1 MRTTRRRFL
10 ALSGGVGASLLAA
23 PRLLR
28 LGAAPARAQAIP
40 GAPSFRGAS
49 GKSVV
54 GPVTLL
60 AGVTVLRAQHNGTGN
75 FVVNLAVPNGGYS
88 PQDAF
93 DMAQTT
99 DNSLVYDI
107 IGAYKGGAAAMAAQN
122 ADYYLAVTASGA
134 WQVAVEQPLPENISP
149 VQQTSFSGK
158 GQDVTPYFM
167 LPDGISQISLDA
179 PQGAPLLGYLYHVDD
194 LGGSAVQAGAMSY
207 DGRIF
212 DFSIPDNPNS
222 YAIGLPDDGPY
233 VFYVTNDIQNQ
244 SAWTVSFA

>member
-1 MRTTRRRFL
+1 MQTTRRRFL
-10 ALSGGVGASLLAA
+10 ALSGGVAAGLLAA

-28 LGAAPARAQAIP
+28 LGATAVQAQPIP

-54 GPVTLL
+54 GPVTLN

-75 FVVNLAVPNGGYS
+75 FVVNLAIPNAGYA

-93 DMAQTT
+93 DQAQTT
-99 DNSLVYDI
+99 DDSLVYDI
-107 IGAYKGGAAAMAAQN
+107 IGGYKGGAAALAAQS

-134 WQVAVEQPLPENISP
+134 WQIAVEQPLPENVTP
-149 VQQTSFSGK
+149 AQQTSYSLK
-158 GQDVTPYFM
+158 GQDVTPYFT
-167 LPDGISQISLDA
+167 LPDGIAQITLDA
-179 PQGAPLLGYLYHVDD
+179 PQGAPLQGYLYHLDD
-194 LGGSAVQAGAMSY
+194 LGGSAVQAGYGSY

-212 DFSIPDNPNS
+212 DFSLPDNPNS
-222 YAIGLPDDGPY
+222 YPISLPDAGPY
-233 VFYVTNDIQNQ
+233 VFYVTNDIENK